1 MRVLKTSELKDEK
14 ITALI
19 YAPPG
24 YGKTT
29 LLGMLPGKTLII
41 DVESGTSV
49 LRGSGSEADIVRLG
63 ETPGGI
69 KGIYDE
75 LAKNCPYDNV
85 CIDSI
90 SELEKWMLSIL
101 GRDGKNNGAPE
112 LQHYGQVSFKLVDY
126 VRLFRS
132 LPANLVLTAWEMLAE
147 VIASSG
153 EKFTRATPMLT
164 GKTPDNI
171 CGLCDI
177 VGEIVIS
184 AKDETRGQRFVKLT
198 SDMSTVAKDR
208 VKKRQ
213 FCKFEELI

>member
-1 MRVLKTSELKDEK
+1 MRILKTSELKDEK
-14 ITALI
+14 VTALV

-29 LLGMLPGKTLII
+29 LLGGLPGKTLIV
-41 DVESGTSV
+41 DVENGTST
-49 LRGSGSEADIVRLG
+49 LRGSASGADIVRLAD
-63 ETPGGI
+63 TPGGV
-69 KGIYDE
+69 KEIYDE

-85 CIDSI
+85 CIDSL
-90 SELEKWMLSIL
+90 SELEKWMLTIL

-112 LQHYGQVSFKLVDY
+112 LQHYGQVSFKMVDY

-132 LPANLVLTAWEMLAE
+132 LPANLILTAWETQAD

-153 EKFTRATPMLT
+153 EKFTQARPQLT
-164 GKTPDNI
+164 GKTTDNV

-177 VGEIVIS
+177 VGQIVIS
-184 AKDETRGQRFVKLT
+184 ALPENRGARFVKLS
-198 SDMSTVAKDR
+198 SDMNTVAKDR
-208 VKKRQ
+208 VKKRA

>member
-1 MRVLKTSELKDEK
+1 MRILKASELEDSKV
-14 ITALI
+14 TALI

-29 LLGMLPGKTLII
+29 LLGGLPGKTLIV
-41 DVESGTSV
+41 DVEGGASV
-49 LRGSGSEADIVRLG
+49 LKNTGSDADIVTLG
-63 ETPGGI
+63 NTPGGI
-69 KGIYDE
+69 REIYDS
-75 LAKNCPYDNV
+75 LAKDCPYDNV
-85 CIDSI
+85 CIDSL
-90 SELEKWMLSIL
+90 SELERWMLTLL

-112 LQHYGQVSFKLVDY
+112 LQHYGQVSFKITDC

-132 LPANLVLTAWEMLAE
+132 LPANVIFTAWETQGE

-153 EKFTRATPMLT
+153 EKFTRAAPMLT

-177 VGEIVIS
+177 VGQIVIS
-184 AKDETRGQRFVKLT
+184 AKDETRGQRFIKLS

-208 VKKRQ
+208 VKKREY
-213 FCKFEELI
+213 CKFEELI

>member
-1 MRVLKTSELKDEK
+1 MRILKTSELKDDK
-14 ITALI
+14 VTALV

-29 LLGMLPGKTLII
+29 LLGALPGRTLII
-41 DVESGTSV
+41 DVEGGTSV
-49 LRGSGSEADIVRLG
+49 LKGSGSQADIVRLYD
-63 ETPGGI
+63 TPGGI
-69 KGIYDE
+69 KEIYGE
-75 LAKNCPYDNV
+75 LTKDCPYDNV
-85 CIDSI
+85 CIDSL
-90 SELEKWMLSIL
+90 SELEKWMLTLL

-112 LQHYGQVSFKLVDY
+112 LQHYGQVSFKIADY
-126 VRLFRS
+126 VRQFRS
-132 LPANLVLTAWEMLAE
+132 LPANLILTAWETLAE

-153 EKFTRATPMLT
+153 EKFTRAVPMLT

-184 AKDETRGQRFVKLT
+184 SKDETRGQRFIKLA

-208 VKKRQ
+208 VKKRT

>member
-1 MRVLKTSELKDEK
+1 MRILKASELENSK
-14 ITALI
+14 IAALV

-29 LLGMLPGKTLII
+29 LLGWLPGKTLIV
-41 DVESGTSV
+41 DVEGGTSV
-49 LRGSGSEADIVRLG
+49 LKGTGSDADIVMLG
-63 ETPGGI
+63 DTREGI
-69 KGIYDE
+69 KEIYDG
-75 LAKNCPYDNV
+75 LAKDCPYDNV
-85 CIDSI
+85 CIDSL
-90 SELEKWMLSIL
+90 SELERWMLTLL

-112 LQHYGQVSFKLVDY
+112 LQHYGQVSFKIADY

-132 LPANLVLTAWEMLAE
+132 LPANVIFTAWETQGE

-153 EKFTRATPMLT
+153 EKFTRAAPMLT

-177 VGEIVIS
+177 VGQIVIS
-184 AKDETRGQRFVKLT
+184 SKDGARGQRFIKLS

-208 VKKRQ
+208 IRKRQ
-213 FCKFEELI
+213 YCKFEELI